1 MWLPARCLAI
11 GMVISSKGVPNGSAI
26 RTLVERTTR
35 LVILSRM
42 DGTNAT
48 IAPKGFTKKL
58 RHVPTLVC
66 KTVTGDPGEEMPR
79 TSRWAN
85 GSPSR
90 FSLPIHIAHGNV
102 APTRVQMAYCASTCL
117 KAQTCLATSNGS

>member
-1 MWLPARCLAI
+1 MWPPARCLAI
-11 GMVISSKGVPNGSAI
+11 GMVASSKGSPWSAI

-35 LVILSRM
+35 LGILSRM

-48 IAPKGFTKKL
+48 SAPKSFTKKL
-58 RHVPTLVC
+58 RHVPTLLR
-66 KTVTGDPGEEMPR
+66 KTVIGDPGEEMAQGEPLGQR
-79 TSRWAN
+79 LALKVFFAD
-85 GSPSR
+85 PY
-90 FSLPIHIAHGNV
+90 AHGNG